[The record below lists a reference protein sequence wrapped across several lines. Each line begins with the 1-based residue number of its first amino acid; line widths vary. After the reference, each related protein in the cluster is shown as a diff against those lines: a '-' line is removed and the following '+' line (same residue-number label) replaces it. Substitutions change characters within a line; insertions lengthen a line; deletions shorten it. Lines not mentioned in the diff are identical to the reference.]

1 MLWCQNIA
9 LEVSIVLFFFFLFSR
24 TPNGSILVP
33 PSSSR
38 HVYFG
43 VINKTSS
50 QEVPATN
57 FVEVFLLNMR
67 FVIVLERNLRF
78 LPS

>member
-1 MLWCQNIA
+1 MEAYSYHL
-9 LEVSIVLFFFFLFSR
+9 
-24 TPNGSILVP
+24 
-33 PSSSR
+33 SSST